1 MLIFSCIITGIVIL
15 GIVFFLYNVFT
26 IEGRMKKWHFEELK
40 KNNLSDENVKI
51 RIGDYGD
58 CFILFKDKRL
68 FFVKFAHSKFEE
80 IDINKILDI
89 VVEKKYEYKGKQK
102 IMTVVP
108 QAEIKGQEVGT
119 ILKII
124 TEDNIY
130 VLSTYAGYGDM
141 MMQLK
146 ATINKKL
153 REVE

>member
-15 GIVFFLYNVFT
+15 IVVFYLYSAFT
-26 IEGRMKKWHFEELK
+26 IDGKIKKWYVEEFK
-40 KNNLSDENVKI
+40 KNNINEEDIKI
-51 RIGDYGD
+51 KIGDD
-58 CFILFKDKRL
+58 RNCVIFLKDKRL
-68 FFVKFAHSKFEE
+68 FYLKFVSPSKFEE

-89 VVEKKYEYKGKQK
+89 VIEKKYEYKGKQK

-108 QAEIKGQEVGT
+108 QAEITGQEVGT

-141 MMQLK
+141 MIQLK
-146 ATINKKL
+146 ALLEKEKK
-153 REVE
+153 